1 MSNLLDKFD
10 EIIEEQ
16 GENAIGSVVEI
27 VVALIESETRFK
39 YENAAIDKCYNLKST
54 TPEKMR
60 DEILAKYFI
69 AGQNLEKIKMIEEG
83 CKLLEL
89 TGSII

>member
-1 MSNLLDKFD
+1 
-10 EIIEEQ
+10 
-16 GENAIGSVVEI
+16 
-27 VVALIESETRFK
+27 
-39 YENAAIDKCYNLKST
+39 
-54 TPEKMR
+54 MR

-89 TGSII
+89 TGSIIEIAQYVKEIYNTTSAYVSTGKLLLW